1 MKPYLENGSIR
12 VFRSGVDED
21 ELVWHRDEEDRIV
34 TIKGGSGWQFQH
46 DDQLPYTLHVGDV
59 IHIPAMTFHRI
70 IKTKVAKEDLV
81 VEIEKHRK

>member
-1 MKPYLENGSIR
+1 VKPYLESGSTR
-12 VFRSGVDED
+12 VFKVEVDDD
-21 ELVWHRDEEDRIV
+21 ELVWHRDEEDRTV

-46 DDQLPYTLHVGDV
+46 DDQLPYALCIGDV
-59 IHIPAMTFHRI
+59 INIPAMTFHRI